1 MAPRW
6 GMFFNFFAHNRVVS
20 DVIGRVFAFLDSP
33 QERRWVAMGA
43 FVLFL
48 ILGAGWVS
56 QARVLPGVSSSETG
70 LPGPFLDIEWDASG
84 TEALALVDLPEGP
97 TLMARDADGVW
108 TEIECECNATAI
120 GGSTSDWVIGGEEGW
135 FGVMLPG
142 STVVRTRSLQW
153 SSAGADI
160 ISLDGDIDS
169 GWLIAEHEGGNL
181 AVHTWSGLELSNGT
195 AAPLS
200 SIVLT
205 EVEEVSGG
213 ALLIGHDL
221 AGGNPA
227 GGATTEVLLDGAVT
241 VGEAPHLDLLHLGA
255 GQPFHT
261 ILPAEAEPW
270 GEVFVAIVGGGD
282 ATYGV
287 EVDRSVT
294 RIPSAPGSVAMA
306 LDGQGTLWFSGEAGI
321 ATLGISD
328 SEAQEVI
335 LPGGMGED
343 VASAHRA
350 GENIVLMSAD
360 GAERVTID
368 PNAQNSVLHSLL
380 LLGDLVLVLILITF
394 VGFGGYALLRKH
406 DVL

>member
-1 MAPRW
+1 
-6 GMFFNFFAHNRVVS
+6 MFFNFFVHNRVVS
-20 DVIGRVFAFLDSP
+20 DAVGRVFAFLDSP

-70 LPGPFLDIEWDASG
+70 LPGPILDIEWDASG

-97 TLMARDADGVW
+97 TLMARDADGSW
-108 TEIECECNATAI
+108 IEIECECNATAI

-142 STVVRTRSLQW
+142 STLVRMRSLNW

-261 ILPAEAEPW
+261 ILPAEDGPW
-270 GEVFVAIVGGGD
+270 GQVFVAIVGGGD

-294 RIPSAPGSVAMA
+294 RIPGAPGSVAIA
-306 LDGQGTLWFSGEAGI
+306 LDEQGTLWFSGEAGI
-321 ATLGISD
+321 TTLGTGD

-335 LPGGMGED
+335 LPDDMGED
-343 VASAHRA
+343 VTSAYRA

-368 PNAQNSVLHSLL
+368 PNAQNSVLHSLS
-380 LLGDLVLVLILITF
+380 LLGDLVLVLILIAF

>member
-1 MAPRW
+1 MSSRW
-6 GMFFNFFAHNRVVS
+6 GMFFNFFAHNRAVS
-20 DVIGRVFAFLDSP
+20 DAIGRVFAFLDSP

-48 ILGAGWVS
+48 ILGAAWVS

-70 LPGPFLDIEWDASG
+70 LEGPVLDIEWDASG

-142 STVVRTRSLQW
+142 STLVRPRSLHW

-160 ISLDGDIDS
+160 VSLDGDIDS

-227 GGATTEVLLDGAVT
+227 DGATTEVLLDGAVT

-261 ILPAEAEPW
+261 ILPAEDGLW
-270 GEVFVAIVGGGD
+270 GQVFVAIVGGGD

-287 EVDRSVT
+287 EDDRSVT
-294 RIPSAPGSVAMA
+294 RIPGAPGSVAIA

-321 ATLGISD
+321 ATLGTGD

-335 LPGGMGED
+335 LPDEMGED
-343 VASAHRA
+343 VASAYRA
-350 GENIVLMSAD
+350 GENIVLMSTD

-368 PNAQNSVLHSLL
+368 PNAQNSVLHSLS
-380 LLGDLVLVLILITF
+380 LLGDLMLVLILIAF